1 MRISLSS
8 LGRRFWRPAGI
19 VAIGAAALVAAGGG
33 VSRISARSP
42 LASPSPLPAATAPA
56 ATTSYADA
64 VAHAAPAVVTVRIE
78 RKAEVRP
85 SMFDNDPFFQ
95 RFFGGQ
101 DGQGGRRPSM
111 QAPIEHGVGS
121 GVIVSEDG
129 NILTNNHVVGGADH
143 VTVALSDGREFTAK
157 VLGTDEPTD
166 LAVVHI
172 DAKDLPTLP
181 LGDSDRVRV
190 GDVVLAIGNPLDV
203 GQTVTMGIISAKG
216 RTTDM
221 SGGSYEDFLQTDA
234 PINRGNSGGAL
245 ITATGELIG
254 INSQILSDGMQ
265 SGNIGIGFAIPSNM
279 ARNVANQLVTTGRVR
294 RAIIGV
300 TIQPL
305 TSDLAKSLGL
315 SSVHGALVNSVEA
328 DGPAAAAG
336 LKQGD
341 VIVKVNGTAIDDSN
355 QLRNRISSQAPGT
368 TVNLDVIRNGAERQF
383 PVKLA
388 EMPNDDRAAS
398 NTPASGGDFGL
409 QLAPL
414 TPSLAQQ
421 YGLPRSA
428 SGGVVVT
435 DVNEAGAAARAGLRE
450 GDVIREINGAAVRTP
465 NDVREALA
473 AKSDKPTLAYVQR
486 GDHSFYMALAR

>member
-1 MRISLSS
+1 MRMSLSS

-19 VAIGAAALVAAGGG
+19 VAIGAAALVIAGGA
-33 VSRISARSP
+33 VSRMSATSP
-42 LASPSPLPAATAPA
+42 LAAASPLPAATAPA

-85 SMFDNDPFFQ
+85 SAFDDDPFFQ

-101 DGQGGRRPSM
+101 GGRRPNM
-111 QAPIEHGVGS
+111 QPPIERGVGS

-129 NILTNNHVVGGADH
+129 NILTNNHVVGSADR
-143 VTVALSDGREFTAK
+143 VTVVLNDGREFSAK

-172 DAKDLPTLP
+172 DAKSLPTLP

-279 ARNVANQLVTTGRVR
+279 ARNVANQLATTGRVR

-300 TIQPL
+300 TIQPM

-315 SSVHGALVNSVEA
+315 DSVHGALVNSVEA

-336 LKQGD
+336 IKQGD
-341 VIVKVNGTAIDDSN
+341 VIVKVNGAAIDDSN
-355 QLRNRISSQAPGT
+355 QLRNRISSQAPGS
-368 TVNLDVIRNGAERQF
+368 TVTLDVIRNGAERQF

-388 EMPNDDRAAS
+388 EMPNSDRAAS
-398 NTPASGGDFGL
+398 NAPASSGDFGME
-409 QLAPL
+409 LAPL

-421 YGLPRSA
+421 YGLSRSA
-428 SGGVVVT
+428 GGVVVT
-435 DVNEAGAAARAGLRE
+435 GVNQSGAAARAGLRE
-450 GDVIREINGAAVRTP
+450 GDVIREINGEAVRTP
-465 NDVREALA
+465 NDVRNALT
-473 AKSDKPTLAYVQR
+473 AKSDRPPLAYVQR
-486 GDHSFYMALAR
+486 GDNSFYMALAR